1 LNFFFQCGPAILY
14 PIWTS
19 LWLLYHLSWLSYD
32 IYEIIDDSENGAS
45 YYVNL
50 TNWSYMLLI
59 VTNLTDVI
67 CTLYVH
73 CRRTDIFQDSYEL
86 GNNLSKNV
94 QIRNNYILTLNII
107 YSHSTW
113 HKALEK
119 TEGAIKNKQL
129 RDTGSIEHNTQD
141 EDKQIEQSRINN
153 SETQVASNTT
163 HR

>member
-1 LNFFFQCGPAILY
+1 
-14 PIWTS
+14 
-19 LWLLYHLSWLSYD
+19 
-32 IYEIIDDSENGAS
+32 
-45 YYVNL
+45 
-50 TNWSYMLLI
+50 MLLI

-119 TEGAIKNKQL
+119 TEVAIKNKQL
-129 RDTGSIEHNTQD
+129 RDTGSIEHNTQ
-141 EDKQIEQSRINN
+141 
-153 SETQVASNTT
+153 VASNTT
-163 HR
+163 HRTKTNKSNNQE

>member
-1 LNFFFQCGPAILY
+1 
-14 PIWTS
+14 
-19 LWLLYHLSWLSYD
+19 
-32 IYEIIDDSENGAS
+32 
-45 YYVNL
+45 
-50 TNWSYMLLI
+50 MLLI